1 VRADGAQSG
10 RSSAFINTKRTMKFP
25 TLLLC
30 AAGAPLLVGC
40 ASFSADGG
48 VGDVARMTSDRIAQ
62 PAALTRGQDVRA
74 EVAALLSKPL
84 TPDAAVRIAL
94 LENPGLQ
101 ADLAELA
108 IAEADFVQ
116 TGRLPNPRFGFGR
129 VRGGG
134 ETEIN
139 RGLSFDLA
147 ALLTLPVRGK
157 IERRRF
163 EQAKLQAAM
172 QAVTLA
178 ADTRKAYY
186 TAVAAAQAAAFSDK
200 VRASSEAAAELAT
213 RMRAAGNWS
222 ALDAARE
229 RAYYQDAVTQQAQA
243 RLQAIT
249 AREALVRLLGV
260 ADPALQV
267 TLPDRLPD
275 LPAQPRA
282 PENAEAQALAQRLD
296 VLIARQDAEATAQ
309 ALGLTRATGFIN
321 VFEAGYANKSTTGAP
336 RQNGYEV
343 SLELPLFD
351 WGGARVAR
359 AEASYMQAVHRTSD
373 VAVRAR
379 SEVRQAYAA
388 YTTAYDIARRYRD
401 EVVPLRKQIADE
413 VLLRYNGML
422 ASTFELLAES
432 REQLAS
438 VNAAIAAQR
447 DFWIADTNLQSAM
460 NAGGAID
467 ARTAQ

>member
-1 VRADGAQSG
+1 
-10 RSSAFINTKRTMKFP
+10 
-25 TLLLC
+25 
-30 AAGAPLLVGC
+30 
-40 ASFSADGG
+40 
-48 VGDVARMTSDRIAQ
+48 
-62 PAALTRGQDVRA
+62 
-74 EVAALLSKPL
+74 
-84 TPDAAVRIAL
+84 
-94 LENPGLQ
+94 
-101 ADLAELA
+101 
-108 IAEADFVQ
+108 
-116 TGRLPNPRFGFGR
+116 
-129 VRGGG
+129 
-134 ETEIN
+134 
-139 RGLSFDLA
+139 
-147 ALLTLPVRGK
+147 
-157 IERRRF
+157 
-163 EQAKLQAAM
+163 
-172 QAVTLA
+172 VTLA

>member
-1 VRADGAQSG
+1 MNARVRPRLRHLAVATGA
-10 RSSAFINTKRTMKFP
+10 
-25 TLLLC
+25 LLL
-30 AAGAPLLVGC
+30 AGC
-40 ASFSADGG
+40 ASFSQDGG
-48 VGDVARMTSDRIAQ
+48 VNDVARLTQERIAQ
-62 PAALTRGQDVRA
+62 PAPLKRDQDAKA
-74 EVAALLSKPL
+74 EVASLLSKPL
-84 TPDAAVRIAL
+84 SSDAAVRIAL
-94 LENPGLQ
+94 LNNQGLQ
-101 ADLAELA
+101 ATLAELA

-116 TGRLPNPRFGFGR
+116 AGRLPNPGLSFGR
-129 VRGGG
+129 IRGGG
-134 ETEIN
+134 ETEID
-139 RGLSFDLA
+139 RGLSFNLA
-147 ALLTLPVRGK
+147 ALLTLPARTG

-186 TAVAAAQAAAFSDK
+186 SAVAAAQASSFADK
-200 VRASSEAAAELAT
+200 VRGSAEAAAELGA

-243 RLQAIT
+243 HLQAT
-249 AREALVRLLGV
+249 TTREELVRLLGLWG
-260 ADPALQV
+260 PSLKF

-275 LPAQPRA
+275 LPTHAREVA
-282 PENAEAQALAQRLD
+282 NAEADALSQRLD
-296 VLIARQDAEATAQ
+296 VLIARQDAEATAK

-321 VFEAGYANKSTTGAP
+321 VFDAGYVNKSTTGMP
-336 RQNGYEV
+336 RENGYEV

-359 AEASYMQAVHRTSD
+359 AQASYMQAVHRTGN
-373 VAVRAR
+373 VAVKAR
-379 SEVRQAYAA
+379 SEVRQAYAT
-388 YTTAYDIARRYRD
+388 YRTAYDIARHYRD
-401 EVVPLRKQIADE
+401 EVVPVRKQIADE

-438 VNAAIAAQR
+438 VNASIAAQH

-460 NAGGAID
+460 NAGGNPES
-467 ARTAQ
+467 RTAQ

>member
-10 RSSAFINTKRTMKFP
+10 RTPAPIDTKRTMKIP

-40 ASFSADGG
+40 ASFSQDGG
-48 VGDVARMTSDRIAQ
+48 VGDVARMTSTRIAQ
-62 PAALTRGQDVRA
+62 PAPLKRGQDARA
-74 EVAALLSKPL
+74 EVADLLSRPL
-84 TPDAAVRIAL
+84 SPDAAVRIAL
-94 LENPGLQ
+94 LDNPGLRANL
-101 ADLAELA
+101 ADLS
-108 IAEADFVQ
+108 IAEADLVQ
-116 TGRLPNPRFGFGR
+116 AGRLPNPRLSFGR

-134 ETEIN
+134 ETEID

-147 ALLTLPVRGK
+147 ALLTLPVRSK
-157 IERRRF
+157 IEQRRF
-163 EQAKLQAAM
+163 EQAKLQAAL

-178 ADTRKAYY
+178 ADTRKAWY
-186 TAVAAAQAAAFSDK
+186 TAVAAAQASSFSDQ
-200 VRASSEAAAELAT
+200 VRASAEAAAELAG

-229 RAYYQDAVTQQAQA
+229 RAYYQDALTQQAQA
-243 RLQAIT
+243 RLQAGA

-260 ADPALQV
+260 ADPSLAF

-282 PENAEAQALAQRLD
+282 PDNAEAQALSQRLD

-309 ALGLTRATGFIN
+309 ALGLTRATGFID
-321 VFEAGYANKSTTGAP
+321 VFEAGYANKSTTGAA
-336 RQNGYEV
+336 RQDGYQV

-359 AEASYMQAVHRTSD
+359 AEASYMRAVHRTSE
-373 VAVRAR
+373 VAVKAR
-379 SEVRQAYAA
+379 SEVRLAYAA
-388 YTTAYDIARRYRD
+388 YRANYDIARRYRD
-401 EVVPLRKQIADE
+401 EVVPLHKQIADE

-432 REQLAS
+432 REQMAS

-460 NAGGAID
+460 NAGGNTD
-467 ARTAQ
+467 ERTAQ

>member
-1 VRADGAQSG
+1 MNAPVRPRLLQLTVATGA
-10 RSSAFINTKRTMKFP
+10 
-25 TLLLC
+25 LLL
-30 AAGAPLLVGC
+30 AGC
-40 ASFSADGG
+40 ASFSQDGG
-48 VGDVARMTSDRIAQ
+48 VNDVARMTQERIAQ
-62 PAALTRGQDVRA
+62 PAPLKRDQDTKA
-74 EVAALLSKPL
+74 EVTALLSKPL
-84 TPDAAVRIAL
+84 NADAAVRIAL
-94 LENPGLQ
+94 LNNQALQ
-101 ADLAELA
+101 ATLAELA

-116 TGRLPNPRFGFGR
+116 AGRLPNPGLSFGR

-134 ETEIN
+134 ETEID
-139 RGLSFDLA
+139 RGLSFNLA
-147 ALLTLPVRGK
+147 ALLTLPARTG

-186 TAVAAAQAAAFSDK
+186 SAVAAAQTATFADK
-200 VRASSEAAAELAT
+200 VRGSAEAAAELGA

-243 RLQAIT
+243 HLQAT
-249 AREALVRLLGV
+249 TSREELVRLLGLWGPSLKF
-260 ADPALQV
+260 A
-267 TLPDRLPD
+267 LPDRLPD
-275 LPAQPRA
+275 LPAHAREIA
-282 PENAEAQALAQRLD
+282 NAEADALSRRLD
-296 VLIARQDAEATAQ
+296 VLIARQDAAAAAK
-309 ALGLTRATGFIN
+309 ALGLTKATGFIN
-321 VFEAGYANKSTTGAP
+321 VFDAGYVNKSTTGMP
-336 RQNGYEV
+336 RENGYEV

-359 AEASYMQAVHRTSD
+359 AQASYMQAVHRTGD
-373 VAVRAR
+373 VAVKAR
-379 SEVRQAYAA
+379 SEVRQAYAT
-388 YTTAYDIARRYRD
+388 YRTAYDIARHYRD
-401 EVVPLRKQIADE
+401 EVVPVRKQIADE

-432 REQLAS
+432 REQLGA

-460 NAGGAID
+460 TTGGNND
-467 ARTAQ
+467 SRTAQ

>member
-1 VRADGAQSG
+1 
-10 RSSAFINTKRTMKFP
+10 
-25 TLLLC
+25 
-30 AAGAPLLVGC
+30 
-40 ASFSADGG
+40 
-48 VGDVARMTSDRIAQ
+48 
-62 PAALTRGQDVRA
+62 
-74 EVAALLSKPL
+74 
-84 TPDAAVRIAL
+84 
-94 LENPGLQ
+94 LQ
-101 ADLAELA
+101 ATLAELA

-116 TGRLPNPRFGFGR
+116 AGRLPNPGFSFGR

-134 ETEIN
+134 ETEID

-147 ALLTLPVRGK
+147 ALVTLPARTN

-172 QAVTLA
+172 QAVKLA
-178 ADTRKAYY
+178 TDTRKAYY
-186 TAVAAAQAAAFSDK
+186 TAVAAAQASAFADK
-200 VRASSEAAAELAT
+200 VRGSAEAAAELAA

-229 RAYYQDAVTQQAQA
+229 RAFYQDAVTQQAQA
-243 RLQAIT
+243 HLQATT
-249 AREALVRLLGV
+249 AREELVRLLGLWGPSL
-260 ADPALQV
+260 DF

-275 LPAQPRA
+275 LPAQARSIT
-282 PENAEAQALAQRLD
+282 NAEAEAMSHRLD
-296 VLIARQDAEATAQ
+296 VLIARQDAQATAQ

-321 VFEAGYANKSTTGAP
+321 VFDAGYANKSTTGAP

-359 AEASYMQAVHRTSD
+359 AQASYMQAVHRTGD
-373 VAVRAR
+373 IAVKAR
-379 SEVRQAYAA
+379 SEVRQAYAS
-388 YTTAYDIARRYRD
+388 YRTAYDIARHYRD
-401 EVVPLRKQIADE
+401 EVVPVRKQIADE

-432 REQLAS
+432 REQLAA

-460 NAGGAID
+460 NAGGNND
-467 ARTAQ
+467 SRTTE

>member
-1 VRADGAQSG
+1 VRADGARSG
-10 RSSAFINTKRTMKFP
+10 RSTAFINTKQTMKLP

-40 ASFSADGG
+40 ASFSPDGG
-48 VGDVARMTSDRIAQ
+48 VGNVARMTQERIAQ
-62 PAALTRGQDVRA
+62 PAPLGRSQDVRA

-84 TPDAAVRIAL
+84 SPDAAVRIAL
-94 LENPGLQ
+94 LNNPGLQ
-101 ADLAELA
+101 TNLAELS

-116 TGRLPNPRFGFGR
+116 AGRLPNPRFGFGR
-129 VRGGG
+129 IRGGG
-134 ETEIN
+134 ETEID

-157 IERRRF
+157 IEQRRF

-178 ADTRKAYY
+178 AETRKAYY
-186 TAVAAAQAAAFSDK
+186 TAVAAAQAAAFSDQ
-200 VRASSEAAAELAT
+200 VRASSEAAAELAA

-229 RAYYQDAVTQQAQA
+229 RAYYQDAVTRQAQA
-243 RLQAIT
+243 RLEAVT

-260 ADPALQV
+260 ADSASGF

-282 PENAEAQALAQRLD
+282 PANAEAQALSQRLD

-309 ALGLTRATGFIN
+309 ALGLTRATRFIN
-321 VFEAGYANKSTTGAP
+321 VFDAGYANKSTTGAA

-359 AEASYMQAVHRTSD
+359 AEASYMQAVHRTAD
-373 VAVRAR
+373 VAVKAR
-379 SEVRQAYAA
+379 SEVREAYAA
-388 YTTAYDIARRYRD
+388 YRTHYDIARRYRD

-460 NAGGAID
+460 NAGGTID

>member
-1 VRADGAQSG
+1 MNVPVRPGLRRLAVAV
-10 RSSAFINTKRTMKFP
+10 SAA
-25 TLLLC
+25 LL
-30 AAGAPLLVGC
+30 AGC
-40 ASFSADGG
+40 ASFSQDGG
-48 VGDVARMTSDRIAQ
+48 VNDVARMTQERIAQ
-62 PAALTRGQDVRA
+62 PAPLTRDQDTRS

-84 TPDAAVRIAL
+84 DPDAAVRIAL
-94 LENPGLQ
+94 LNNQGLQ
-101 ADLAELA
+101 ATLAELA

-116 TGRLPNPRFGFGR
+116 AGRLPNPGLSFGR

-134 ETEIN
+134 ETEID

-147 ALLTLPVRGK
+147 ALVTLPARTR

-172 QAVTLA
+172 QAVKLA

-186 TAVAAAQAAAFSDK
+186 TAVATAQASAVADK
-200 VRASSEAAAELAT
+200 VRGSAEAAAELAA

-229 RAYYQDAVTQQAQA
+229 RAFYQDAVTQQAQA
-243 RLQAIT
+243 HLQATT
-249 AREALVRLLGV
+249 AREELVRLLGLWGPSL
-260 ADPALQV
+260 DF

-275 LPAQPRA
+275 LPAQARSIT
-282 PENAEAQALAQRLD
+282 NAEAEALSHRLD
-296 VLIARQDAEATAQ
+296 VLIARQDAQATAQ

-321 VFEAGYANKSTTGAP
+321 VFDAGYANKSTTGAP

-359 AEASYMQAVHRTSD
+359 AQASYMQAVHRTGD
-373 VAVRAR
+373 IAVKAR
-379 SEVRQAYAA
+379 SEGRQADARDR
-388 YTTAYDIARRYRD
+388 TTYDIARHYRD
-401 EVVPLRKQIADE
+401 EVVPVRKQIADE

-432 REQLAS
+432 REQLAA

-460 NAGGAID
+460 NAGGNND
-467 ARTAQ
+467 SRTTE